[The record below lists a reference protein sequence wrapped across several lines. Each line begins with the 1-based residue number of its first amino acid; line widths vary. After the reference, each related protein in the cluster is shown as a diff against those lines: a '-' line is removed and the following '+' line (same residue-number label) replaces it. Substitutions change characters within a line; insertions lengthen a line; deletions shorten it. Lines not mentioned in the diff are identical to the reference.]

1 MARKDKEI
9 SIEPIEARDMTSSES
24 LVVAQLLAGWII
36 KDIECRRQI
45 AKIALTTKADSV
57 TIVQNDEGN
66 KRTII
71 R

>member
-57 TIVQNDEGN
+57 TIVQNEGN